1 MDLVLPGVE
10 LVFARFFRLKIELIK
25 EDLPTLDLPHNT
37 TSGSFSF
44 GSSEV
49 LKADNM
55 NF

>member
-10 LVFARFFRLKIELIK
+10 LVFARFFRLKMELIK
-25 EDLPTLDLPHNT
+25 DDLPTLDLPHKT

-44 GSSEV
+44 GSSVV
-49 LKADNM
+49 LKADNI